1 MSILSLYL
9 CYNYITH
16 DPLFSTYPMQPYCD
30 TEKADGMFGTMVVQ
44 LPSDFDG
51 ACMKFDF
58 SGLNG
63 MTRFHT
69 AFYADYLH
77 ELCEVTKGY
86 RMCLMYN
93 RVYSGDGAVRFQ

>member
-1 MSILSLYL
+1 M
-9 CYNYITH
+9 T
-16 DPLFSTYPMQPYCD
+16 
-30 TEKADGMFGTMVVQ
+30 
-44 LPSDFDG
+44 
-51 ACMKFDF
+51 FDF